1 MTQAAMLFLIAK
13 EGGTLSIDP
22 TCQRP
27 SWYYSAVPGLILEKT
42 DYRFG
47 YDWSPNDFLVLD
59 GEQIVGR
66 ILWTNTAPA
75 NRRWFW
81 TTLKQ
86 SILDCGF
93 SLTREQAMA
102 DFKAQWQCRRLRHLS
117 FDARM
122 ASSRANRARNISQG
136 AQSP

>member
-1 MTQAAMLFLIAK
+1 MSALPAKRTFAETLI
-13 EGGTLSIDP
+13 IDP
-22 TCQRP
+22 TSQGP
-27 SWYYSAVPGLILEKT
+27 SWYYSTVPALILKKT
-42 DYRFG
+42 DYRYG
-47 YDWSPNDFLVLD
+47 YDWSPNDYLVLD

-66 ILWTNTAPA
+66 IIWTNTAPA

-86 SILDCGF
+86 SIPDCGF

-102 DFKAQWQCRRLRHLS
+102 DFNAQWEYQRLRLLS
-117 FDARM
+117 FDAQM
-122 ASSRANRARNISQG
+122 VSPRANRARIVSQG